1 MRLHVCS
8 EYGGRKRP
16 DPGSLSLI
24 NLFMQLTAIM
34 VYRALGTVLSFRKLD
49 LLEKEFWLIPP
60 RAHPD
65 SLLPARY

>member
-1 MRLHVCS
+1 MCS

-16 DPGSLSLI
+16 DPRSLSLI
-24 NLFMQLTAIM
+24 NLFMQLTVIM

-49 LLEKEFWLIPP
+49 PVEREFWLIPP